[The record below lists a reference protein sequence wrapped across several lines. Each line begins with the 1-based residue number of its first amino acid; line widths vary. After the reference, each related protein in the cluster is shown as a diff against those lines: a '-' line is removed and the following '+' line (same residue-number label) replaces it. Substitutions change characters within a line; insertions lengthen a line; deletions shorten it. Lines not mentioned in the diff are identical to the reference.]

1 MKKNY
6 LLLAA
11 FASALTFA
19 ACSNDELGEIT
30 NGPVANEVVEGTTF
44 EIAISNQGVGTKAV
58 RPMTSSAADN
68 NVNKIQLVVYKK
80 GTSDTGWQQVTLAS
94 DASSAINGSL
104 YIESIGQAS
113 EGYDAKTGALTNG
126 IISYETADINE
137 NVPGTD
143 DRFTKKA
150 KLAVTGLQPDTKYQ
164 FVAYGY
170 NDATGSA
177 GYPYKGTDPTTY
189 PQAPTGGTWES
200 GVLQAGVA
208 LDFTQESN
216 KYALEEIFAATDEAE
231 TVSDPNYEGEETAPV
246 VFSAEPSL
254 TLTRQIAGM
263 LAYFKNVPIYLN
275 NPLKPSEE
283 HQQVY
288 KLQVIASHTAKDFY
302 FPAVLLDNEDFNGV
316 AIDPA
321 QDAEDVLMTFD
332 FSKIATNFESH
343 DDADFYTFNE
353 YNGGND
359 GTKKPRPEGASNEA
373 VSDMYIQ
380 PNTIFGARY
389 LLPYDKHYTDKTTL
403 VIRFLGKDD
412 VLLEE
417 RRVTTANVPE
427 DGNMYNYDI
436 RCNNFYSIG
445 VKMATDTE
453 PEEGEDPDP
462 EEDNPMDLTGKDIM
476 VVVNDAWAVLHNMG
490 IE

>member
-58 RPMTSSAADN
+58 RPITSSAADN
-68 NVNKIQLVVYKK
+68 TVSKIQLVVYKK
-80 GTSDTGWQQVTLAS
+80 GTSDATWQSVTLVNSEGEAT
-94 DASSAINGSL
+94 DGKL
-104 YIESIGQAS
+104 FIESIGG
-113 EGYDAKTGALTNG
+113 EGYDAETGSLTNG
-126 IISYETADINE
+126 IISYETADVDE

-143 DRFTKKA
+143 QHITKKA

-170 NDATGSA
+170 NDKNGTT
-177 GYPYKGTDPTTY
+177 GYPYKGTTPEY
-189 PQAPTGGTWES
+189 PAKPATGDWEN
-200 GVLQAGVA
+200 GVMQAGVA
-208 LDFTQESN
+208 LDFTTESN
-216 KYALEEIFAATDEAE
+216 KYALEEIFAATDVAEA
-231 TVSDPNYEGEETAPV
+231 VSDPNYTGEGTAPI
-246 VFSAEPSL
+246 VFSVEPSL

-263 LAYFKNVPIYLN
+263 LAYFKNVTIYLN
-275 NPLKPSEE
+275 DPVNPTDEK
-283 HQQVY
+283 QQVY
-288 KLQVIASHTAKDFY
+288 KLQIVANHTAKDFY
-302 FPAVLLDNEDFNGV
+302 FPAVLLENEDFNGV

-321 QDAEDVLMTFD
+321 TDEEDILMTFD

-353 YNGGND
+353 YNGD
-359 GTKKPRPEGASNEA
+359 QSGTKKPQPEGSNFT
-373 VSDMYIQ
+373 STNMYIQ
-380 PNTIFGARY
+380 KNTIFGARY
-389 LLPYDKHYTDKTTL
+389 LLPYDKHYSDNTTL
-403 VIRFLGKDD
+403 VIRFFGKND

-417 RRVTTANVPE
+417 RRVTTANVPD
-427 DGNMYNYDI
+427 DGTMYTYDI

-445 VKMATDTE
+445 VKTATDTE
-453 PEEGEDPDP
+453 PDPGENPDPD
-462 EEDNPMDLTGKDIM
+462 EDDPMDLTGKEIM

-490 IE
+490 VE

>member
-6 LLLAA
+6 LLFAA

-19 ACSNDELGEIT
+19 GCSNDELGEIT
-30 NGPVANEVVEGTTF
+30 PNPIVNEVVEGTTF
-44 EIAISNQGVGTKAV
+44 EIAISNQGIGTKAV

-80 GTSDTGWQQVTLAS
+80 GASDAGWQDVTLAS
-94 DASSAINGSL
+94 TAAEAKDGKL
-104 YIESIGQAS
+104 YIESIGG

-126 IISYETADINE
+126 IISYETADVDE

-143 DRFTKKA
+143 QHITKKA

-170 NDATGSA
+170 NDEDGTK
-177 GYPYKGTDPTTY
+177 GYPYKGTTPEYPAKPTT
-189 PQAPTGGTWES
+189 GTWEN
-200 GVLQAGVA
+200 GVMQAGVA
-208 LDFTQESN
+208 LDFTTETN
-216 KYALEEIFAATDEAE
+216 KYALEEIFAATDVAEA
-231 TVSDPNYEGEETAPV
+231 VSDPNYTGEETAPI
-246 VFSAEPSL
+246 VFSVEPSL

-275 NPLKPSEE
+275 DPVNPTDEK
-283 HQQVY
+283 QQVY
-288 KLQVIASHTAKDFY
+288 KLQIVANHTAKDFY
-302 FPAVLLDNEDFNGV
+302 FPAVLLENEDFNGV

-332 FSKIATNFESH
+332 FEKIATNFKTESH
-343 DDADFYTFNE
+343 TDADFYTFNG
-353 YNGGND
+353 YNGGSD
-359 GTKKPRPEGASNEA
+359 GTGKPQPEGSNFTN
-373 VSDMYIQ
+373 SNMYIQ

-403 VIRFLGKDD
+403 VLRFLGKDD

-427 DGNMYNYDI
+427 DGTMYTYDI

-462 EEDNPMDLTGKDIM
+462 EEDDPMDLTGKNIM

-490 IE
+490 VE

>member
-6 LLLAA
+6 LLIAGLASMMA
-11 FASALTFA
+11 FT
-19 ACSNDELGEIT
+19 ACSNDDDLGIT
-30 NGPVANEVVEGTTF
+30 PSPVVNEVVEGTTF

-80 GTSDTGWQQVTLAS
+80 GTSDTGWQSVTLVS
-94 DASSAINGSL
+94 DASSATDGKL
-104 YIESIGQAS
+104 YIESIGG
-113 EGYDAKTGALTNG
+113 EGYDAETGALTNG
-126 IISYETADINE
+126 IISYETADVDE

-143 DRFTKKA
+143 QHITKKA

-170 NDATGSA
+170 NDEDGTK
-177 GYPYKGTDPTTY
+177 GYPYKGTTPGYPAKPTT
-189 PQAPTGGTWES
+189 GDWEN
-200 GVLQAGVA
+200 GVMQAGVA
-208 LDFTQESN
+208 LDFTTESN
-216 KYALEEIFAATDEAE
+216 KYTLEEIFAATDVAEA
-231 TVSDPNYEGEETAPV
+231 VSDPNYTGEGTAPI
-246 VFSAEPSL
+246 VFSVEPSL

-275 NPLKPSEE
+275 DPVNPTDEK
-283 HQQVY
+283 QQVY
-288 KLQVIASHTAKDFY
+288 KLQIVANHTAKDFY
-302 FPAVLLDNEDFNGV
+302 FPAVLLENEDFNGV

-321 QDAEDVLMTFD
+321 TDEEDILMTFD
-332 FSKIATNFESH
+332 FSKIATNFNSH
-343 DDADFYTFNE
+343 TDQDFYTFNG
-353 YNGGND
+353 YNGAENTGE
-359 GTKKPRPEGASNEA
+359 KKPQPEGSN
-373 VSDMYIQ
+373 VTNTSMYIQ

-389 LLPYDKHYTDKTTL
+389 LLPYDKHYSDNTTL
-403 VIRFLGKDD
+403 VIRFLGKED

-417 RRVTTANVPE
+417 RRVTTANVPD
-427 DGNMYNYDI
+427 DGTMYTYDI

-462 EEDNPMDLTGKDIM
+462 DEDDPMDLTGKNIM

-490 IE
+490 VE